1 MEIIKI
7 INFLK
12 RSKKSNLDTKL
23 YLLKENILLETFWN
37 ISGIQGMK
45 REQQEFDKVLYEI

>member
-1 MEIIKI
+1 MEIIKN

-12 RSKKSNLDTKL
+12 RSKKSKLDTKL

-37 ISGIQGMK
+37 ISAIQGIK